1 MRIIAFTGKKAS
13 GKTTATD
20 YLLSKA
26 VEHESGSL
34 QIEKIN
40 MKVGI
45 IAEMKEKMD
54 VTLKALS
61 ETYGMDIETL
71 FKEKPPLMRALMQDY
86 GLMRRGDDPDYWVKK
101 WAEKVKQSTANVIV
115 VDDVRFP
122 NELEAVFANNGEV
135 YRIKR
140 LGQETTDFHETET
153 ALDHIELPTIEAR
166 TPEELY
172 AILDEIRL

>member
-45 IAEMKEKMD
+45 ISEMKEKM
-54 VTLKALS
+54 VGSLEFLS
-61 ETYGMDIETL
+61 AIYEMSIDEL
-71 FKEKPPLMRALMQDY
+71 FKEKPAGMRKLMQDY

-101 WAEKVKQSTANVIV
+101 WAEKVKQSTANVVV

-135 YRIKR
+135 YRIIR
-140 LGQETTDFHETET
+140 LGQEATDFHETET

-172 AILDEIRL
+172 EILDEIRF